1 MGISSDLEARGQETS
16 TTAQLTSLFSS
27 YLRMPVKQ
35 PALIPEMLQDA
46 YDREVVEKLEEL
58 KRQLQEVAN

>member
-1 MGISSDLEARGQETS
+1 
-16 TTAQLTSLFSS
+16 
-27 YLRMPVKQ
+27 MPVKQ